1 MMSVWSRG
9 TKLFNGEGDSGQCDV
24 LPGESTSDSG
34 CDFHSPVMGFVTLG
48 KLLNLSVLPFLYLYN
63 GDNNSSHFIGC
74 YKDYIYRQNT

>member
-1 MMSVWSRG
+1 MERETAGSVMSFLVRAPQTLG
-9 TKLFNGEGDSGQCDV
+9 V
-24 LPGESTSDSG
+24 ISTP
-34 CDFHSPVMGFVTLG
+34 PVMGFVTLG